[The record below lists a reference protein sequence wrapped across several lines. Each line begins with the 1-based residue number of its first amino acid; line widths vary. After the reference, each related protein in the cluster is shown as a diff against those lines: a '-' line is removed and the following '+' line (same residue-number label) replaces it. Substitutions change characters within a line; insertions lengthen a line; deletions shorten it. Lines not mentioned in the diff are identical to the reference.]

1 MMAFL
6 RWNYPDQ
13 VKRVDE
19 NSSLSLGAPLATKY
33 NLILGKDLQ
42 KVNAFIYHLARFI
55 IRI

>member
-1 MMAFL
+1 MAFL

-55 IRI
+55 ICI